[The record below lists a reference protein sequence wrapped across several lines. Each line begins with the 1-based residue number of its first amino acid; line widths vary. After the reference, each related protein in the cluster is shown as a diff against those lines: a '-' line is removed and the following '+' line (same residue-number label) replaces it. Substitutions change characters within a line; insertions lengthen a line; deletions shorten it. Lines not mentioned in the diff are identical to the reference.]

1 MDKQSDITAAT
12 LPLSDGGIGTVSL
25 ADGSRAARQ
34 ALDRSPLGVVQIDR
48 PPLDRLPYRG
58 LVRALLAKQGFKLDF
73 NRLAPNAAIAL
84 VADRLLGPGSFA
96 ADRAALAADIASLA
110 RFASGLV
117 GATPSIAIRTYF
129 APGDLVWHVD
139 RLCEAHAFRLLCP
152 IGRPAGMMVTAT
164 DNIDAAL
171 YRAYMQREYPL
182 LGRLDTRVMQQGGSI
197 ETLWAHRPLQV
208 AAMQSG
214 EFPFVR
220 DPQAVWQVAPSAA
233 SIHRVDTP
241 GRPGTFHRSC
251 WANRATPGLQI
262 VITVASD
269 QP

>member
-1 MDKQSDITAAT
+1 MAAAA
-12 LPLSDGGIGTVSL
+12 LPLTDGGTGTVSL
-25 ADGSRAARQ
+25 AEGSRAARQ
-34 ALDRSPLGVVQIDR
+34 VLDCSPLGIVQINR
-48 PPLDRLPYRG
+48 PPLDRLPYRA

-73 NRLAPNAAIAL
+73 NRLAPDAAIAL

-96 ADRAALAADIASLA
+96 AERAALAVDIALLA
-110 RFASGLV
+110 DFASGLV
-117 GATPSIAIRTYF
+117 GAAPSIAIRTYF

-139 RLCEAHAFRLLCP
+139 RLREAHAFRLLWP

-164 DNIDAAL
+164 DNIDSTL

-197 ETLWAHRPLQV
+197 ETLWAHRPVQV
-208 AAMQSG
+208 AAMRSG
-214 EFPFVR
+214 EFPFVL
-220 DPQAVWQVAPSAA
+220 DPQAVWQVSPGAA

-251 WANRATPGLQI
+251 WANRAEPGLQI
-262 VITVASD
+262 VITVASERS
-269 QP
+269 